1 MKRTRFT
8 HLFLAVLVV
17 VLSFSGCRSA
27 PPPAVTNNID
37 DLIRTAANLAS
48 KYADEALAAKI
59 AAEAADGD
67 ELRLLMNQADEA
79 ALLARK
85 HADEAVSLQSQIDDL
100 AVRNQVA
107 DDVLRAKQAADEAAA
122 QRAAINTLF
131 LSLRKQ
137 ILHSSIND
145 VTNRI
150 VPRVTFGGD
159 AGEQQQ
165 TIKWLDKI
173 VAGSFCDL
181 LVDTVASGELP
192 TQAEVQNAVADNAV
206 ISSLDFSGI
215 YDIVSEELID
225 GFIQFASGKTVDELE
240 RFKEACETAL
250 TER

>member
-1 MKRTRFT
+1 MKRIRFT

-17 VLSFSGCRSA
+17 VVSFSGCRSA

-79 ALLARK
+79 ALLAQK

-122 QRAAINTLF
+122 VNKIF

-137 ILHSSIND
+137 IIQSSID
-145 VTNRI
+145 DITNRI
-150 VPRVTFGGD
+150 LQQVNYSGD

-165 TIKWLDKI
+165 SIKWLGDI

-181 LVDTVASGELP
+181 LGDTVATGELP
-192 TQAEVQNAVADNAV
+192 TQADVQDAVAQNAMN
-206 ISSLDFSGI
+206 STLDISGI
-215 YDIVSEELID
+215 YDLVSEELIEV
-225 GFIQFASGKTVDELE
+225 FNQLASGKTVDELD
-240 RFKEACETAL
+240 RFKEACESAL